1 MFSLE
6 DVMGWTEMVFE
17 PVLALR
23 SYFAHMWSIDWL
35 YTHPLYIPGY
45 VYRRTTVIGYI
56 IWRIG

>member
-1 MFSLE
+1 
-6 DVMGWTEMVFE
+6 MGWTEMVCE
-17 PVLALR
+17 PVPALR
-23 SYFAHMWSIDWL
+23 PYFAHMWSIDWL